1 MRQGVE
7 KVYDHKLEGLAFDE
21 ETMNEIVSDFKT
33 SNWKNI
39 AFVKLCFNSTR
50 QMSQF
55 HLIL

>member
-1 MRQGVE
+1 MRQGGE
-7 KVYDHKLEGLAFDE
+7 KVYDNKLEGLAFDE

-39 AFVKLCFNSTR
+39 DFVKFCFNSTR